1 MDIIHLH
8 FYQCNDHHVKVI
20 IIKFNNTM
28 MTMIKKLNNMKMM
41 KKYVI
46 YVYNY

>member
-1 MDIIHLH
+1 
-8 FYQCNDHHVKVI
+8 
-20 IIKFNNTM
+20 

-46 YVYNY
+46 YVYNYQMNKFIDVINAMHNNINIV